1 MSTLTQA
8 EAREAAC
15 RLAFLR
21 LDIEK
26 WLAGCSREE
35 RQRRFGF
42 VVAWLTPDLCAFC
55 GQAEAQH
62 DAVAQGLLCRRNHG
76 GNGETYTT
84 LRQHH
89 EQL

>member
-1 MSTLTQA
+1 
-8 EAREAAC
+8 
-15 RLAFLR
+15 
-21 LDIEK
+21 
-26 WLAGCSREE
+26 
-35 RQRRFGF
+35 
-42 VVAWLTPDLCAFC
+42 LTPDLCAFC